1 MGCRCCIIIKSYL
14 YTSAIL
20 GCYESEHDHEI
31 GLANITY
38 TWMSRVACKKI
49 KYKLAQKIDPRE
61 IVRTRTLILAADLI
75 QSQARD
81 IRDSA
86 PDGSRDRFILLQDV
100 CRMAR
105 MVEEEDIRL
114 HKEDGI
120 STKLWVDRLKAK
132 NVNIFFKDML
142 DLPPS
147 GSKLQGEAF
156 IMCIQTAFQAD
167 AYRRLGNGFI
177 GIDATHNITQYPDF
191 LLFTIVARDRW
202 GHGA

>member
-1 MGCRCCIIIKSYL
+1 
-14 YTSAIL
+14 
-20 GCYESEHDHEI
+20 
-31 GLANITY
+31 
-38 TWMSRVACKKI
+38 
-49 KYKLAQKIDPRE
+49 
-61 IVRTRTLILAADLI
+61 LAADLI
-75 QSQARD
+75 RSQARD

-86 PDGSRDRFILLQDV
+86 PDGSSDQFISLQDV
-100 CRMAR
+100 CQMAR
-105 MVEEEDIRL
+105 VVEEEDIRL
-114 HKEDGI
+114 HIEDAI

-132 NVNIFFKDML
+132 NINIFYKDKQ

-147 GSKLQGEAF
+147 GSKLQGEDF